1 MIRYTPQTE
10 VDFVIVGSG
19 GAGGILAKELSVAG
33 FSVVVLEQGPWLE
46 QRHTRHDEFG
56 SQFLYNTWNDFFKHP
71 QNYQK
76 TAADAPVRSSEFVG
90 LYYGRHVG
98 GSNSHFTANYW
109 RMHENDFRERSLY
122 GAHEALADWPISY
135 ADLEPYYTKAEW
147 ELGVSGTPG
156 PFDPPRSRPYPMPPL
171 PPKSGGILLARGARK
186 LGLHPQRAPMAINSQ
201 PYDGRQA
208 CQHCGFC
215 LGYQCEYEAKSS
227 AFSAMIPKA
236 IASGR
241 CEIRADSY
249 VFRVELNSLDRVTGV
264 RYYDKARQEQVQRA
278 RAVILCAN
286 GAETPRL
293 LLMSTSRH
301 FPDGLANS
309 SGLVGK
315 HLMFNCSS
323 SVTAVFPEP
332 LNEWKSIG
340 CTHLVMDFHENDP
353 TRGFYGGGGM
363 DARLDWT
370 GPISYA
376 LFHPDPGATS
386 WGADF
391 KKRLAENFSRRL
403 SVFSHCT
410 SLAVETN
417 RITLDPELKDDWGL
431 PAIRFVYKDHPDDL
445 ATAKFLQDHA
455 YDIMQA
461 AGATHVFREPIV
473 EQSWANHMLGTCRM
487 GSDPKS
493 SVVDASHRTHDVKNL
508 FICDGSSMV
517 TSTRGQPTATIQAL
531 AFRAADKI
539 GEIAKRGEI

>member
-1 MIRYTPQTE
+1 MIHYRPQTE

-33 FSVVVLEQGPWLE
+33 HSVVVLEQGPWLDQE
-46 QRHTRHDEFG
+46 HTRHDEF
-56 SQFLYNTWNDFFKHP
+56 STQLLYTTWNDFFKHP
-71 QNYQK
+71 QNFQK
-76 TAADAPVRSSEFVG
+76 TADDAPVRSSEFVG

-122 GAHEALADWPISY
+122 GEHAGLADWPITY

-156 PFDPPRSRPYPMPPL
+156 PFDPPRSKPYPLPPM
-171 PPKSGGILLARGARK
+171 PPKSGGIVFARGARK
-186 LGLHPQRAPMAINSQ
+186 LGLHPQRAPMAILSQ
-201 PYDGRQA
+201 PYDGRQP

-215 LGYQCEYEAKSS
+215 LGYQCEYKSKSS

-236 IASGR
+236 VATGT

-249 VFRVELNSLDRVTGV
+249 VFRVEMNAAGRATGV
-264 RYYDKARQEQVQRA
+264 RYYDKARQEQVQRG
-278 RAVILCAN
+278 RAVILCCN

-293 LLMSTSRH
+293 LLMSASSQFR
-301 FPDGLANS
+301 DGLANS

-315 HLMFNCSS
+315 HLMFNCYSGT
-323 SVTAVFPEP
+323 TAVFPEP

-340 CTHLVMDFHENDP
+340 NTHLVMDFHENDP
-353 TRGFYGGGGM
+353 KRGFYGGGGM

-376 LFHPDPGATS
+376 LFHGRPEAPT
-386 WGADF
+386 WGAAF
-391 KKRLAENFSRRL
+391 KRQLVEG
-403 SVFSHCT
+403 FSHRVTIFSHGT

-417 RITLDPELKDDWGL
+417 QVLLDPDLKDAWGL
-431 PAIRFVYKDHPDDL
+431 PAIRFRYRDHPDDL
-445 ATAKFLQDHA
+445 ANVAFLQGHA
-455 YDIMQA
+455 YEILQA
-461 AGATHVFREPIV
+461 GGATEVWKEPIL
-473 EQSWANHMLGTCRM
+473 EQTWANHMLGTCRM
-487 GSDPKS
+487 GDDPKT
-493 SVVDASHRTHDVKNL
+493 SVVDANHRTHDVPNL

-531 AFRAADKI
+531 AFRAADRI
-539 GEIAKRGEI
+539 PEVLRT

>member
-1 MIRYTPQTE
+1 MIRYRPETE

-33 FSVVVLEQGPWLE
+33 HSVVVLEQGPWLE
-46 QRHTRHDEFG
+46 QERTRHDEFAT
-56 SQFLYNTWNDFFKHP
+56 QLLYTTWNDYVKHP
-71 QNYQK
+71 QHFQK
-76 TAADAPVRSSEFVG
+76 TATDEPIRSSEFVG
-90 LYYGRHVG
+90 LYYGKHVG

-109 RMHENDFRERSLY
+109 RMHENDFKERSLY
-122 GAHEALADWPISY
+122 GQHAALADWPISY

-156 PFDPPRSRPYPMPPL
+156 PFDPPRSRPYPLPPM
-171 PPKSGGILLARGARK
+171 PPKSGGIVFARGART
-186 LGLHPQRAPMAINSQ
+186 LGLHPQRAPMAILSQ
-201 PYDGRQA
+201 AYDGRQP

-215 LGYQCEYEAKSS
+215 LGYHCEYKAKSS

-236 IASGR
+236 IATGK

-249 VFRVELNSLDRVTGV
+249 VFRVEMNAAGRATGV
-264 RYYDKARQEQVQRA
+264 RYYDKARQEQVQKG
-278 RAVILCAN
+278 RAVILCCN

-293 LLMSTSRH
+293 LLMSASNR
-301 FPDGLANS
+301 FRDGLANS

-315 HLMFNCSS
+315 HLMFNCFSGT
-323 SVTAVFPEP
+323 TAVFPEP

-376 LFHPDPGATS
+376 LFHARPDAPT
-386 WGADF
+386 WGAAF
-391 KKRLAENFSRRL
+391 KRHLVEDFSRR
-403 SVFSHCT
+403 VTIFAHGT

-417 RITLDPELKDDWGL
+417 QVLLDPELKDAWGL
-431 PAIRFVYKDHPDDL
+431 PAIRFRYQDHPDDM
-445 ATAKFLQDHA
+445 ANVAFLQNRA
-455 YDIMQA
+455 YDILQA
-461 AGATHVFREPIV
+461 GGATEVWKEPIL

-487 GSDPKS
+487 GNEPRT
-493 SVVDASHRTHDVKNL
+493 SVVDANHRTHDVENL

-531 AFRAADKI
+531 AYRAADTIPQALK
-539 GEIAKRGEI
+539 A